1 MSFRSKKGL
10 LFLAGGIFCFVA
22 AAIIVSLFS
31 GSPVDEPTAKAGPLP
46 SFTAEGKKRVTEE
59 NIESEPWVIYITGEV
74 RHPGIY
80 EVEPGSRMYQA
91 VEKAGGLLAEADR
104 TGVNLARKLED
115 GCHVHVPARSEKNV
129 EIETFVPDSQQST
142 PVETDS
148 IQVENSRSSSV
159 STQNSR
165 IDINNAGPDA
175 LQNLAGIGPVTAEK
189 IIDYRQKHGKF
200 NVINEL
206 IRIKGIGEKKLE
218 QIRPFIYAGP

>member
-1 MSFRSKKGL
+1 MSFRSKRGL

-22 AAIIVSLFS
+22 ATVIVSFFS
-31 GSPVDEPTAKAGPLP
+31 GSPEDEPTAKAGPLP
-46 SFTAEGKKRVTEE
+46 SFTAEEKKKLPEK

-80 EVEPGSRMYQA
+80 ELEPDSRLYQA

-104 TGVNLARKLED
+104 TGVNLARRLED
-115 GCHVHVPARSEKNV
+115 GCHVHVPGRSEKSV
-129 EIETFVPDSQQST
+129 EIETFVPESHQST
-142 PVETDS
+142 SVETDS
-148 IQVENSRSSSV
+148 VQVENSRSSSV
-159 STQNSR
+159 STQNCR
-165 IDINNAGPDA
+165 IDINSAGPDA
-175 LQNLAGIGPVTAEK
+175 LQDLVGIGPVTAEK
-189 IIDYRQKHGKF
+189 IIDYRRKHGKF